1 MARSMK
7 DPIETLFSAHPRAV
21 GETYCQHM
29 RFALWI
35 SSRLSLAAG
44 AAIIHSLV
52 PRFCEKTAS
61 KQIRDLYDLVNP
73 R

>member
-7 DPIETLFSAHPRAV
+7 NPIETQFLAHPGAV
-21 GETYCQHM
+21 GETYFQHM

-35 SSRLSLAAG
+35 SSQLLLAAG

-61 KQIRDLYDLVNP
+61 KRIRDLYDLVNP

>member
-7 DPIETLFSAHPRAV
+7 DPIETLFLAQPGAV
-21 GETYCQHM
+21 GETYFQHM

-35 SSRLSLAAG
+35 SSQLLLAAG

-52 PRFCEKTAS
+52 PRFCEKRAS
-61 KQIRDLYDLVNP
+61 KRIRDLYDLLNP

>member
-1 MARSMK
+1 MARWMR
-7 DPIETLFSAHPRAV
+7 DPIETLLLAHPRAV
-21 GETYCQHM
+21 GETHIQHM

-35 SSRLSLAAG
+35 SSQLLLAAR

-52 PRFCEKTAS
+52 PRFCEKTDR
-61 KQIRDLYDLVNP
+61 KRIRDLYDLVNP